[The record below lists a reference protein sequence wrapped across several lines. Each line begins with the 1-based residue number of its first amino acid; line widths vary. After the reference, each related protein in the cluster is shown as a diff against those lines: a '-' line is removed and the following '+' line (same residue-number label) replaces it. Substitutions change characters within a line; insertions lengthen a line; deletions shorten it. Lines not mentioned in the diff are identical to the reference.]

1 MKYVFLWLL
10 FTSIGNSQ
18 IKSGIIDYKV
28 KLDTIEGLKNSK
40 YFKNNLNR
48 AIVGAEHLDFT
59 LTFDNQNSFFEMKE
73 IMDTENRE
81 IYMAKIF
88 SNYRG
93 KTFQNKEFSFAKI
106 DNEFG
111 KYNVKKEVS
120 KNWIITS
127 DVKYID
133 KYKCYKATTEYIVVN
148 PKGTFKFPVIAWFC
162 PEIPVPFGPNGY
174 GNLPGLILELQERN
188 VVFGVKKIAL
198 NSEVNLN
205 YKPSKDDVFL
215 TELEFNTIIE
225 KLSKNV
231 LDGK

>member
-1 MKYVFLWLL
+1 
-10 FTSIGNSQ
+10 
-18 IKSGIIDYKV
+18 
-28 KLDTIEGLKNSK
+28 
-40 YFKNNLNR
+40 
-48 AIVGAEHLDFT
+48 
-59 LTFDNQNSFFEMKE
+59 MKE
-73 IMDTENRE
+73 IMDTENME

-93 KTFQNKEFSFAKI
+93 KTFQNKEYSFAKI

-120 KNWIITS
+120 KNWTITS

-162 PEIPVPFGPNGY
+162 PEIPLPFGPNGY

-198 NSEVNLN
+198 NSKINLN

-215 TELEFNTIIE
+215 TESEFNTIIE